1 MDTTTKNQLRSIAD
15 ALYKATDAVAV
26 AWTVEDVRKVARGMT
41 PPVSLSDAECL
52 DILERASRD
61 ENNWLAIDA
70 TLCSYIAER
79 DEQRHS
85 PRTIDAKLG
94 EMLSITDE
102 IRQLIALQG
111 GQK

>member
-26 AWTVEDVRKVARGMT
+26 IWTVEDVRKVARGMT
-41 PPVSLSDAECL
+41 PPVSLSDAECT

-79 DEQRHS
+79 DELRHS
-85 PRTIDAKLG
+85 PKALDEKLE
-94 EMLSITDE
+94 EMLELAGEVRS
-102 IRQLIALQG
+102 LIAQQG